1 MKLKKEE
8 LVVTINVLI
17 ALLIGSFIWRYIEL
31 DFSNPNIVGEYSE
44 NEYNSLNDIVR
55 YIVFVAL
62 PVFTY
67 LFSKFYFDKNFI
79 LKTKFFLSSNNPH
92 TYKADKFLNI
102 LAYVMMMI
110 LFLEYLSTDFP
121 IFKIDSYHDGQRLS
135 SAYKN
140 YLDGSLW
147 SGSYIT
153 VGIFYET
160 LSSSLTW
167 QLFDHV
173 SIGLARYAEIFYIFI
188 LKILLIILSL
198 LITKLTTLTSN
209 YKYLFFI
216 INSLVLVSL
225 SDYNTASVDLI
236 TFREIPTIILLI
248 LFILS
253 ILKNN
258 NFFILF
264 LISSVSLLSML
275 WGIDRGLVCNLLI
288 FIILLD
294 LIFQKEYKK
303 TIYLIFFIFLFWFV
317 FYQFNSTEFKFFV
330 ENTLSIFK
338 EMNYIFG
345 IIHPIPF
352 TGEPNSARATKS
364 LILIILSILLSL
376 NLIFREKDD
385 ISKNLTKAFIF
396 LSIIG
401 VGSYLYALGRT
412 DGPHI
417 RQVFGYQIMFIIF
430 YISLI
435 LLLKLNN
442 KDFRYVNYI
451 KLILF
456 FLIIIFSFQ
465 SFNFSKIL
473 NYKNRF
479 NSYIYLPDSFFLSE
493 KENLSLNELRS
504 INEIDNCV
512 QLFTYDAALLYLL
525 RKPSCTKYYY
535 IYSVGSLSNQ
545 KKLIKEIEKTTNYII
560 LRGETDSWDHIEEKY
575 NLVNSYIL
583 ENFYFY
589 KDAGYRKVMK
599 IKLFQ

>member
-62 PVFTY
+62 PVFIY

-79 LKTKFFLSSNNPH
+79 LKIKFFLSSNNPH

-352 TGEPNSARATKS
+352 TDEPNSARATKS

>member
-62 PVFTY
+62 PVFIY

-79 LKTKFFLSSNNPH
+79 LKTKFFLISKNPH

-385 ISKNLTKAFIF
+385 ISKNLAKAFIF

-442 KDFRYVNYI
+442 KDFRYENYI

-456 FLIIIFSFQ
+456 FLVIIFSFQ